1 MDETRHKIGLSK
13 NIAEESISGCT
24 NQMTLREAATDLS
37 AAHRELDEY
46 RQGAIALTQQLTEL
60 QRTAEAEGDHELA
73 TTACELKQSAL
84 AVTERI
90 GE

>member
-1 MDETRHKIGLSK
+1 VDKTRHKIGLPE
-13 NIAEESISGCT
+13 NIAEETIGSST

-37 AAHRELDEY
+37 TAHHELDEY
-46 RQGAIALTQQLTEL
+46 RQGALALAQKLTEL
-60 QRTAEAEGDHELA
+60 QRTAKAEGDHELA

-90 GE
+90 GD